1 MESHSVHGR
10 KAELQDRGGL
20 HYATAK
26 GVGAPSVPVGRIR
39 VDSTPACWVRRMFVP
54 LRPHHLSDFE
64 MGFLGLQ
71 NVVLG
76 FAMDVVRER

>member
-1 MESHSVHGR
+1 MRLLFRLVESG
-10 KAELQDRGGL
+10 
-20 HYATAK
+20 
-26 GVGAPSVPVGRIR
+26 
-39 VDSTPACWVRRMFVP
+39 CWVRRMFFP